1 MNNRVSALLAA
12 LGATTIYGMNHT
24 IAKVVM
30 PHYIGAFGFIM
41 LRVVGASILFWTVG
55 LFTPK
60 ETIDR
65 KDYLRIFFAAFLG
78 MCINMLM
85 FFKGLQLSTPIN
97 SGVIVTLTPI
107 IILIL
112 SAFFLKE
119 KLNGAKFLGITLGFS
134 GALLLILYGN
144 TTQIVNAPNVPLGNT
159 MMLINS
165 VSYGAYL
172 VMVKPLTKKYSTVTL
187 MKWMFLLGVFMTF
200 PVTYP
205 EASAVSW
212 STLPFEA
219 IWRMAFVIVG
229 TTFLTYM
236 LNVYALKS
244 LPPTTIGA
252 FTYLQPLI
260 TIVYAV
266 FTGNDVLDGVKIAA
280 CLLVFLGV
288 YLVSRKIKA
297 GEETLVKDFFK
308 GSSKF

>member
-1 MNNRVSALLAA
+1 MNNRILALLAA
-12 LGATTIYGMNHT
+12 FSATTIYGLNHT
-24 IAKVVM
+24 IAKVIM

-41 LRVVGASILFWTVG
+41 LRVVGAASLFWLLS

-60 ETIDR
+60 EKIER
-65 KDYLRIFFAAFLG
+65 KDYPRIFFGALLG

-119 KLNGAKFLGITLGFS
+119 KLTSLKFLGITLGFS

-144 TTQIVNAPNVPLGNT
+144 TTRVINAPNVTLGNS

-165 VSYGAYL
+165 ICYGSYL
-172 VMVKPLTKKYSTVTL
+172 VIVKPLTKKYNTITL
-187 MKWMFLLGVFMTF
+187 MKWMFLLGIFMTF
-200 PVTYP
+200 PVTYT
-205 EASAVSW
+205 EFSAVSW
-212 STLPFEA
+212 NTLPFEA
-219 IWRMAFVIVG
+219 IWRMAFVIIG
-229 TTFLTYM
+229 TTFLTY
-236 LNVYALKS
+236 LFNVYALKT
-244 LPPTTIGA
+244 LPATTIGA

-260 TIVYAV
+260 TILYAV
-266 FTGNDVLDGVKIAA
+266 ITGNDVLDGVKISA

-288 YLVSRKIKA
+288 YLVSKKVKA
-297 GEETLVKDFFK
+297 VKLT
-308 GSSKF
+308 

>member
-1 MNNRVSALLAA
+1 MNNRVLALLAA
-12 LGATTIYGMNHT
+12 FSATTIYGMNHT

-41 LRVVGASILFWTVG
+41 LRVVGAAVLFWTVS

-60 ETIDR
+60 EIIER
-65 KDYLRIFFAAFLG
+65 KDYFRIIFGALLG

-119 KLNGAKFLGITLGFS
+119 KLTSMKFLGITLGFS

-144 TTQIVNAPNVPLGNT
+144 TSQVVNAPNVTLGNS

-165 VSYGAYL
+165 ICFGSYL
-172 VMVKPLTKKYSTVTL
+172 VIVKPLTKKYSTVTL
-187 MKWMFLLGVFMTF
+187 MKWMFLLGIFMTF
-200 PVTYP
+200 PITYS
-205 EASAVSW
+205 EFSEVSW
-212 STLPFEA
+212 NTLPFEA
-219 IWRMAFVIVG
+219 LWRMAFVIVG

-236 LNVYALKS
+236 LNVYALKT
-244 LPPTTIGA
+244 LPATTIGA

-260 TIVYAV
+260 TILYAV
-266 FTGNDVLDGVKIAA
+266 ITGNDILDGVKISA

-288 YLVSRKIKA
+288 YLVSKKA
-297 GEETLVKDFFK
+297 KLKSVIQ
-308 GSSKF
+308 

>member
-1 MNNRVSALLAA
+1 MKSRALALLAA
-12 LGATTIYGMNHT
+12 FGATAIYGMNHT

-30 PHYIGAFGFIM
+30 PHYIAPFGFIM
-41 LRVVGASILFWTVG
+41 LRVVGACILFWLVG
-55 LFTPK
+55 FFIPK
-60 ETIDR
+60 ETIER
-65 KDYLRIFFAAFLG
+65 KDFLRIAFTALFG

-119 KLNGAKFLGITLGFS
+119 KLTRFKFLGILLGFI

-144 TTQIVNAPNVPLGNT
+144 SNKVINAPDISLGNT
-159 MMLINS
+159 MLLINA
-165 VSYGAYL
+165 VSFGAYL

-187 MKWMFLLGVFMTF
+187 MKWMFLLGVIYTF
-200 PVTYP
+200 PFTIT
-205 EASAVSW
+205 EFTEVSW
-212 STLPFEA
+212 KTLPFEA
-219 IWRMAFVIVG
+219 IWRIGFVIVG

-236 LNVYALKS
+236 FNVYALKT
-244 LPPTTIGA
+244 LPATTIGA
-252 FTYLQPLI
+252 FTYLQPII

-266 FTGNDVLDGVKIAA
+266 ITGNDILDGVKILA

-288 YLVSRKIKA
+288 YLVSKK
-297 GEETLVKDFFK
+297 VKVTFN
-308 GSSKF
+308 

>member
-1 MNNRVSALLAA
+1 MNNRVLALLAA
-12 LGATTIYGMNHT
+12 FSATTIYGMNHT

-41 LRVVGASILFWTVG
+41 LRVVGAAVLFWTVS

-60 ETIDR
+60 EIIER
-65 KDYLRIFFAAFLG
+65 KDYFRIIFGALLG

-119 KLNGAKFLGITLGFS
+119 KLTSMKFLGITLGFS

-144 TTQIVNAPNVPLGNT
+144 TSQVVNAPNVTLGNS

-165 VSYGAYL
+165 ICFGSYL
-172 VMVKPLTKKYSTVTL
+172 VIVKPLTKKYSTVTL
-187 MKWMFLLGVFMTF
+187 MKWMFLLGIFMTF
-200 PVTYP
+200 PITYS
-205 EASAVSW
+205 EFSEVSW
-212 STLPFEA
+212 NTLPFEA
-219 IWRMAFVIVG
+219 LWRMAFVIVG

-236 LNVYALKS
+236 FNVYALKT
-244 LPPTTIGA
+244 LPATTIGA

-260 TIVYAV
+260 TILYAV
-266 FTGNDVLDGVKIAA
+266 ITGNDILDGVKISA
-280 CLLVFLGV
+280 CLLVFLWV
-288 YLVSRKIKA
+288 YLVSKKA
-297 GEETLVKDFFK
+297 KLKSVIQ
-308 GSSKF
+308 

>member
-1 MNNRVSALLAA
+1 MNSRVLALFAA

-41 LRVVGASILFWTVG
+41 LRVVGAAILFWTVS

-60 ETIDR
+60 EKIER
-65 KDYLRIFFAAFLG
+65 KDYLRIFLGALLG

-119 KLNGAKFLGITLGFS
+119 KLTNLKFLGITLGFS

-144 TTQIVNAPNVPLGNT
+144 ASQVSNAPNVPLGNS

-165 VSYGAYL
+165 ISYGAYL
-172 VMVKPLTKKYSTVTL
+172 VIVKPLTKKYSTVTL
-187 MKWMFLLGVFMTF
+187 MKWMFLLGVFLTF
-200 PVTYP
+200 PITYP

-212 STLPFEA
+212 STLPFDA
-219 IWRMAFVIVG
+219 IWRMGFVIIG
-229 TTFLTYM
+229 TTFLTYL
-236 LNVYALKS
+236 LNVYALKT
-244 LPPTTIGA
+244 LDATTIGA

-266 FTGNDVLDGVKIAA
+266 FTGNDTLDAVKISA

-288 YLVSRKIKA
+288 YLVSKKIA
-297 GEETLVKDFFK
+297 VKK
-308 GSSKF
+308 G

>member
-1 MNNRVSALLAA
+1 MNSRVLALFAA

-30 PHYIGAFGFIM
+30 PNYIGAFGFIM
-41 LRVVGASILFWTVG
+41 LRVVGAAILFWTVS

-60 ETIDR
+60 EKIEH
-65 KDYLRIFFAAFLG
+65 KDYLRIFLGALLG

-119 KLNGAKFLGITLGFS
+119 KLTNLKFLGITLGFS

-144 TTQIVNAPNVPLGNT
+144 ASQVSNAPNIPLGNS

-165 VSYGAYL
+165 ISYGAYL
-172 VMVKPLTKKYSTVTL
+172 VIVKPLTKKYSTVTL
-187 MKWMFLLGVFMTF
+187 MKWMFLLGVFLTF
-200 PVTYP
+200 PITYP

-212 STLPFEA
+212 STLPFDA
-219 IWRMAFVIVG
+219 IWRMGFVIIG
-229 TTFLTYM
+229 TTFLTYL
-236 LNVYALKS
+236 LNVYALKT
-244 LPPTTIGA
+244 LDATTIGA

-266 FTGNDVLDGVKIAA
+266 FTGNDTLDAVKISA

-288 YLVSRKIKA
+288 YLVSKKIVIKE
-297 GEETLVKDFFK
+297 G
-308 GSSKF
+308 

>member
-1 MNNRVSALLAA
+1 MNNRVLALLAA
-12 LGATTIYGMNHT
+12 FSATTIYGMNHT

-41 LRVVGASILFWTVG
+41 LRVVGAAVLFWTVS

-60 ETIDR
+60 EIIER
-65 KDYLRIFFAAFLG
+65 KDYFRIIFGALLG

-119 KLNGAKFLGITLGFS
+119 KLTSMKFLGIILGFS

-144 TTQIVNAPNVPLGNT
+144 TSQVVNAPNVTLGNS

-165 VSYGAYL
+165 ICFGSYL
-172 VMVKPLTKKYSTVTL
+172 VIVKPLTKKYSTVTL
-187 MKWMFLLGVFMTF
+187 MKWMFLLGIFMTF
-200 PVTYP
+200 PITYS
-205 EASAVSW
+205 EFSEVSW
-212 STLPFEA
+212 NTLPFEA
-219 IWRMAFVIVG
+219 LWRMTFVIVG

-236 LNVYALKS
+236 FNVYALKT
-244 LPPTTIGA
+244 LPATTIGA

-260 TIVYAV
+260 TILYAV
-266 FTGNDVLDGVKIAA
+266 ITGNDILDGVKISA

-288 YLVSRKIKA
+288 YLVSKKA
-297 GEETLVKDFFK
+297 KLKSVIQ
-308 GSSKF
+308 

>member
-1 MNNRVSALLAA
+1 
-12 LGATTIYGMNHT
+12 
-24 IAKVVM
+24 
-30 PHYIGAFGFIM
+30 M
-41 LRVVGASILFWTVG
+41 LRVVGASILFWLVS

-60 ETIDR
+60 EKIER
-65 KDYLRIFFAAFLG
+65 KDYFRIFGAALLG

-119 KLNGAKFLGITLGFS
+119 KLTNMKFLGITLGFA

-144 TTQIVNAPNVPLGNT
+144 PSQVSNAPNVPLGNT

-165 VSYGAYL
+165 ISFGAYL
-172 VMVKPLTKKYSTVTL
+172 VLVKPLTKKYSTVTL
-187 MKWMFLLGVFMTF
+187 MKWMFLLGVIMTF
-200 PVTYP
+200 PITYP
-205 EASAVSW
+205 EASVVSW

-219 IWRMAFVIVG
+219 LWRMGFVIVG

-236 LNVYALKS
+236 LNVYALKTLS
-244 LPPTTIGA
+244 ATTIGA

-266 FTGNDVLDGVKIAA
+266 LTGNDVLDGVKISA

-288 YLVSRKIKA
+288 YLVSKKVEIQ
-297 GEETLVKDFFK
+297 
-308 GSSKF
+308 KFT

>member
-1 MNNRVSALLAA
+1 MNSRALALLAA
-12 LGATTIYGMNHT
+12 FGATTIYGMNHT

-30 PHYIGAFGFIM
+30 PHYIGPFGFIM
-41 LRVVGASILFWTVG
+41 LRVVGACILFWLVG
-55 LFTPK
+55 LFMPK
-60 ETIDR
+60 ETIER
-65 KDYLRIFFAAFLG
+65 KDFLRIAFTALFG

-119 KLNGAKFLGITLGFS
+119 KLTRFKFLGIILGFI

-144 TTQIVNAPNVPLGNT
+144 STKVINAPNISFGNT
-159 MMLINS
+159 MLLINA
-165 VSYGAYL
+165 VSFGAYL

-187 MKWMFLLGVFMTF
+187 MKWMFLLGVIYTF
-200 PVTYP
+200 PFTIT
-205 EASAVSW
+205 EFIEVSW
-212 STLPFEA
+212 KALPFEA
-219 IWRMAFVIVG
+219 IWRISFVIVG

-236 LNVYALKS
+236 FNVFALKT
-244 LPPTTIGA
+244 LPATTIGA
-252 FTYLQPLI
+252 FTYLQPII

-266 FTGNDVLDGVKIAA
+266 ITGNDILDGVKILA

-288 YLVSRKIKA
+288 YLVSKKGKIPHN
-297 GEETLVKDFFK
+297 
-308 GSSKF
+308 